1 MRSMSLRLL
10 LSVLVALGL
19 GAAVP
24 AQVACACSCAEVGT
38 AEALRNA
45 SAVFEGDVV
54 SLTQPSTGSSDEP
67 IAYTVAVTTVYKG
80 SLPATVVVRSAASEA
95 SCGVELKG
103 HVTVF
108 AHGDNDALNAT
119 LCSAP
124 VRLNRAELGEGHTPV
139 AVPSAATVTT
149 PAGRTTPAPTT
160 QPTSTEPLLWGGVAL
175 LLGAAAL
182 VIWLAR
188 RR

>member
-1 MRSMSLRLL
+1 MSLRLL
-10 LSVLVALGL
+10 MSVLVALGL

-24 AQVACACSCAEVGT
+24 AQVACACSCAEVDT
-38 AEALRNA
+38 AEALRTA

-54 SLTQPSTGSSDEP
+54 SSTQ
-67 IAYTVAVTTVYKG
+67 
-80 SLPATVVVRSAASEA
+80 PATVVVRSAASEA